1 MTIEATKMPDDRVEV
16 HYAEVVLYQ
25 EFELEGENKILPFNV
40 TILEREK
47 EDDREVVKPERPP
60 KIRRITKPDGKVVYE
75 FRWLKEGGQENAGP
89 IPFSFT
95 RQLEGECIAEE
106 SLREAPNCMNVVI
119 KNV

>member
-47 EDDREVVKPERPP
+47 EDDREVVKPEGPH

-75 FRWLKEGGQENAGP
+75 FRWLKEGGQENGGP
-89 IPFSFT
+89 NPFTFT
-95 RQLEGECIAEE
+95 R
-106 SLREAPNCMNVVI
+106 
-119 KNV
+119 

>member
-47 EDDREVVKPERPP
+47 EDDREVVKPEGPH

-75 FRWLKEGGQENAGP
+75 FRWLKEGGQENGGP
-89 IPFSFT
+89 NPFSFT
-95 RQLEGECIAEE
+95 Q
-106 SLREAPNCMNVVI
+106 
-119 KNV
+119 